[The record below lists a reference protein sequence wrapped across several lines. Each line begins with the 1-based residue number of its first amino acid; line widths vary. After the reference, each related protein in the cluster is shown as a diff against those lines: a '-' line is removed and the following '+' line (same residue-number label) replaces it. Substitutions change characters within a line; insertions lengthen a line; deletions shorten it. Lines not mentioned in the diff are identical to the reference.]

1 MTPPL
6 VRPIPAGLTLA
17 EKVLLL
23 AMAVSLVHHVDHVL
37 RRDHSG
43 WPFTPDVTPFTYSL
57 VAYPVLI
64 AVLLLRSRP
73 WLRVGRCLV
82 CPATSPERSEGLRG
96 VALCEILDAEF
107 GERPNYAILPARGDL
122 RAGALRPSSFPARRA
137 GRGALRSKGRRDRRP
152 AGPSRRPRGGPA
164 GAV

>member
-43 WPFTPDVTPFTYSL
+43 WPFAPDVTPFTYSL

-73 WLRVGRCLV
+73 WLRVGLV
-82 CPATSPERSEGLRG
+82 AALLAATQAAHIFVETPAAQYGTWATGVSTDPDTPGLPNLLGVDSPLLGLFAAG
-96 VALCEILDAEF
+96 WSLLLSAVAAVALVLLITEA
-107 GERPNYAILPARGDL
+107 
-122 RAGALRPSSFPARRA
+122 
-137 GRGALRSKGRRDRRP
+137 
-152 AGPSRRPRGGPA
+152 RRPRA
-164 GAV
+164 RRVR